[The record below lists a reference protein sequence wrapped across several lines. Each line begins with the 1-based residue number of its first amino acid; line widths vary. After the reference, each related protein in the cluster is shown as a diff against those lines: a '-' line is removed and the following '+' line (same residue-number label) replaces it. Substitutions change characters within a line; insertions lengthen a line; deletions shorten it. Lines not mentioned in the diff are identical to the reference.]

1 MYTILVSTERLFAGT
16 VLWTLRKE
24 RQDMQGF
31 RVVFVSCLFL
41 CLCFCLEFHI
51 NHTINQESFNLE
63 KYIFRLTVML

>member
-1 MYTILVSTERLFAGT
+1 MYTILVSTELLFAGT

-24 RQDMQGF
+24 RQDMWGF